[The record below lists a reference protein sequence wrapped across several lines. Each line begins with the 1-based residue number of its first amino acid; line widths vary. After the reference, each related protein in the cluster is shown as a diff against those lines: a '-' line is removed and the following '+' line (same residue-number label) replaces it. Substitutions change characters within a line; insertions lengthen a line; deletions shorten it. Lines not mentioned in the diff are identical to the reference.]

1 MLSLGQNRD
10 RFSLMESGLQVL
22 VSEGEL
28 FDGLAVDL
36 DSTAEVLVLAAK
48 PTKAVFGSVLGA
60 SAGGAV
66 DSSSRLARCWNVGIR
81 SAKLR

>member
-48 PTKAVFGSVLGA
+48 PTKAVFGVGSWGV
-60 SAGGAV
+60 GGWGGGFVFAV
-66 DSSSRLARCWNVGIR
+66 GPLLECGDQV
-81 SAKLR
+81 AKLR